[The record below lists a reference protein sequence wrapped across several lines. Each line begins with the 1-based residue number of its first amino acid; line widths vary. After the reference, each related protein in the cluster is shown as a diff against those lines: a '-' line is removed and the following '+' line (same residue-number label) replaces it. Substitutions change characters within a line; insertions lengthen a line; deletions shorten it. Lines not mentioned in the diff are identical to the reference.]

1 MTRVAFTLIGG
12 KTWTGGFNY
21 LRNLLQVLA
30 QHEGRRLTPVLF
42 VGASMTGTDIE
53 ALAAIPGVE
62 FVRTPLLDA
71 SRRGR
76 SLLQAIA
83 WGKDM
88 AVAELFRHHR
98 IDAVFE
104 NAQFFGWRLGL
115 PAIAWIPDF
124 QHRELPHMFT
134 WQGRWKREIGF
145 IAQVIGRRFVMLSSE
160 DARVACERYYPS
172 TRSRTQVVHFAVP
185 PGAAMEQDAAR
196 RIANEYA
203 LPERFFFMP
212 NQFWKHKNHALVV
225 EALAILRE
233 RGERVVVAASG
244 MQSDP
249 RDPEHFPCLQ
259 AQVERLGV
267 QGEMRF
273 LGLIPYP
280 HLAALMQSC
289 TALLNPSLFEGW
301 STTVEEARAI
311 GTPMLLSDLAV
322 HREQMGADAS
332 YFDRYSALAL
342 ADAMQGFPV
351 LSAPQRVAAASLA
364 RQQAE
369 ARVCRFGSEFAD
381 LVEAIVRART

>member
-30 QHEGRRLTPVLF
+30 QHESQRLTPVLF
-42 VGASMTGTDIE
+42 VGASMAGTDIE

-71 SRRGR
+71 ARRGR
-76 SLLQAIA
+76 SLLQAVA
-83 WGKDM
+83 WGRDV
-88 AVAELFRHHR
+88 AVAELFRQHR
-98 IDAVFE
+98 VDAVFE

-124 QHRELPHMFT
+124 QHRELPQMFT

-145 IAQVIGRRFVMLSSE
+145 IAQVVGRRFIMLSSE

-172 TRSRTQVVHFAVP
+172 TLGRTRTVHFAVP
-185 PGAAMEQDAAR
+185 PGTAMDQDTSR
-196 RIANEYA
+196 RIADDYA
-203 LPERFFFMP
+203 LPEHFFFMP
-212 NQFWKHKNHALVV
+212 NQFWKHKNHAIVV
-225 EALAILRE
+225 EALAVLRE

-249 RDPEHFPCLQ
+249 RDPEHFPRLQ
-259 AQVERLGV
+259 ALVERLGV
-267 QGEMRF
+267 QDEMRF

-301 STTVEEARAI
+301 STTVEEARSM

-322 HREQMGADAS
+322 HREQMGEAAS
-332 YFDRYSALAL
+332 YFDRYSAQAL
-342 ADAMQGFPV
+342 AEALRAFPI
-351 LSAPQRVAAASLA
+351 LSEPQRMAAASQA
-364 RQQAE
+364 RHQAE
-369 ARVCRFGSEFAD
+369 VRVRRFGTEFAD
-381 LVEAIVRART
+381 LVDTIVGERQ